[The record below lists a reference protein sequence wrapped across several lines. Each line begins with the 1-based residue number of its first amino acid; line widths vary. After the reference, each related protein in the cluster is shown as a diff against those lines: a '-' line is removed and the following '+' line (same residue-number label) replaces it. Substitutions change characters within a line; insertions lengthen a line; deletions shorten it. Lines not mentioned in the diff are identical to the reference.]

1 MKILCNNTGT
11 NILAIVF
18 VGVILY
24 YLVFILKKK
33 FFQFL
38 FATYLVIITML
49 GIILLGNSIPPAIY
63 VMVVPSLLFAF
74 ITYLPIRKSDIA
86 TKIFLLLP
94 TLFAIYFG
102 IVSIQQHIM
111 TGYEESDL
119 GLSAVVLFIPPF
131 FQFVVMCL
139 TLIVS
144 ATKKIVKE
152 NRFK

>member
-86 TKIFLLLP
+86 TKIFYFYRHCLL
-94 TLFAIYFG
+94 
-102 IVSIQQHIM
+102 SI
-111 TGYEESDL
+111 L
-119 GLSAVVLFIPPF
+119 G
-131 FQFVVMCL
+131 
-139 TLIVS
+139 
-144 ATKKIVKE
+144 
-152 NRFK
+152 

>member
-1 MKILCNNTGT
+1 MEEYNITST
-11 NILAIVF
+11 NIIAIVF

-24 YLVFILKKK
+24 YLFFILKRS
-33 FFQFL
+33 FSISL
-38 FATYLVIITML
+38 ASYLVIITML

-63 VMVVPSLLFAF
+63 VMVIPSLLFAF

-86 TKIFLLLP
+86 TKILLLLP
-94 TLFAIYFG
+94 TFFAIYLG
-102 IVSIQQHIM
+102 IVSIQQYIM
-111 TGYEESDL
+111 TRYEPGQDL
-119 GLSAVVLFIPPF
+119 GGIFLFVPPF

-139 TLIVS
+139 TLITS